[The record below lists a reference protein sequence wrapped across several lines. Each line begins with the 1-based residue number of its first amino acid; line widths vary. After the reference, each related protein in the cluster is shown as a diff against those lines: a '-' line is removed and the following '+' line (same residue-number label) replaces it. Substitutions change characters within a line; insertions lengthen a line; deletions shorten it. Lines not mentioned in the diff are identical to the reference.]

1 MGEADRE
8 VSGVAGVL
16 QHGLQGELGRV
27 RRAVMGA
34 VLDTRRVGAVN

>member
-16 QHGLQGELGRV
+16 EHRLQGEHGCV
-27 RRAVMGA
+27 RRPVVGP
-34 VLDTRRVGAVN
+34 VLDTRRVGAVH